1 MAFDS
6 TGKRIATAS
15 SDHKIRI
22 WEKKSK
28 VEVGGSSMSHSGDT
42 ETITEWE
49 LTDTLHQ
56 HLTAVQRIQWADPE
70 FGAILASSSYDK
82 QVSIWEEV
90 ESKDFQKKQWNWKL
104 NFIQKEAI
112 LDIKFAPKHWGLT
125 LAIAVADGTIV
136 FQSAKALNNLT

>member
-1 MAFDS
+1 MLGSYPLAHDDFVQDMAFDS
-6 TGKRIATAS
+6 TGKRIVTAC

-22 WEKKSK
+22 WDKKARDMAGST
-28 VEVGGSSMSHSGDT
+28 VSQSAEVV
-42 ETITEWE
+42 EWE
-49 LTDTLHQ
+49 LVDTQQ
-56 HLTAVQRIQWADPE
+56 HSTAVQRVQWADPE
-70 FGAILASSSYDK
+70 FGAIIASSSFDK

-90 ESKDFQKKQWNWKL
+90 ESKDFQKKQWTWKL

-136 FQSAKALNNLT
+136 F